1 MEKLYIVNKNKTR
14 SWLWLRSWIPYYQE
28 PSYLVRIQASFI
40 LKGEAGS
47 WLLQTSW
54 YQNPLFLHLS
64 RLIRSWCSCKPL
76 RWQMLFSV
84 LKLCVVWLLS
94 LVWLFVTPWAAAHQ
108 ASLSFTIS
116 LSLLKLMSI
125 ESVMPY
131 NHHILLSP
139 SPPAFDLSQHQGLF

>member
-1 MEKLYIVNKNKTR
+1 MI
-14 SWLWLRSWIPYYQE
+14 
-28 PSYLVRIQASFI
+28 A
-40 LKGEAGS
+40 
-47 WLLQTSW
+47 
-54 YQNPLFLHLS
+54 
-64 RLIRSWCSCKPL
+64 
-76 RWQMLFSV
+76 
-84 LKLCVVWLLS
+84 VVQLLS
-94 LVWLFVTPWAAAHQ
+94 CVRLFATPWIAAHQ